1 MKILERNKV
10 IALRKQGKTFGEI
23 LREVSVSRGSLS
35 YWLRGVTLTPMQLS
49 RIKYK
54 NEIIKDKFIKF
65 NELRKIQ
72 AGQEKESIVNNA
84 IREVS
89 PLSLKELK
97 LVGIALYWAEGY
109 KGRAC
114 RGVEFTNADPAMIR
128 LMMRW
133 FREICSVRETQ
144 FRIRLQ
150 LHKTKDIAKIQ
161 DYWAEITQVPL
172 VQFTKPYIKTSP
184 TSKKKVGN
192 LIPCGT
198 CNIRIS
204 DIRLITKIK
213 GWIEGLMAPSSS
225 LV

>member
-1 MKILERNKV
+1 MKIVERDKA
-10 IALRKQGKTFGEI
+10 IILRKQGKTFGEI

-35 YWLRGVTLTPMQLS
+35 YWLRDITLTPTQLS
-49 RIKYK
+49 RINYK
-54 NEIIKDKFIKF
+54 NEQIKGKFIKF
-65 NELRKIQ
+65 NELRKRQ
-72 AGQEKESIVNNA
+72 SALEKEFIIASA
-84 IREVS
+84 AREIDGF
-89 PLSLKELK
+89 SLKELK
-97 LVGIALYWAEGY
+97 LIGVALYWAEGY
-109 KGRAC
+109 KGPAC

-133 FREICSVRETQ
+133 FRDVCSVGENQ

-150 LHKTKDIAKIQ
+150 VHNGKDIEKIKN
-161 DYWAEITQVPL
+161 YWAEITRIPL
-172 VQFTKPYIKTSP
+172 GQFTKPYIKTSP

-192 LIPCGT
+192 LIPYGT